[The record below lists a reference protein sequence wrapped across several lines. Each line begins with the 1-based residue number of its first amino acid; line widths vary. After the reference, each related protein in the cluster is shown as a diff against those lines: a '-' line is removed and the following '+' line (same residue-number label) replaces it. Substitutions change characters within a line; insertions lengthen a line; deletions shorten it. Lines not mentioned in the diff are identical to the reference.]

1 MLEETATVVK
11 AINQDLWVRTDRQ
24 TICNSCAANKGCGIS
39 LIDKVFKNKPALL
52 QVRNDVFA
60 RVGDKVVVGIE
71 ENAFLR
77 ASLLVYFLPLV
88 FMMGFALFG
97 HFVYSPAMP
106 VNTIFADNVTD
117 NNGVIIIFAL
127 SGLLAGFACV
137 YVVSK
142 KLSNNDQYRTM
153 LLKKL

>member
-24 TICNSCAANKGCGIS
+24 TICNGCAANKGCGIS

-97 HFVYSPAMP
+97 HFVYSPVTS
-106 VNTIFADNVTD
+106 VNTMFADNFTDNFTD
-117 NNGVIIIFAL
+117 NN
-127 SGLLAGFACV
+127 
-137 YVVSK
+137 
-142 KLSNNDQYRTM
+142 
-153 LLKKL
+153 